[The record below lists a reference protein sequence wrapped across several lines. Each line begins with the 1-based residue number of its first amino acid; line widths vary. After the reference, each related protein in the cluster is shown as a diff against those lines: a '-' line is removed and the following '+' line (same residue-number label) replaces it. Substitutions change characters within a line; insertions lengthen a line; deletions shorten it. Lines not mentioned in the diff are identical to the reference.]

1 MRTWWVMVGMLM
13 LACVGLERPR
23 VNGRDAGTVD
33 IWDGGTVEIADVV
46 PDTHDVG
53 MVETPDIGIPVTPCP
68 SGRGDCD
75 GMAATVCETDLNTT
89 VQHCGR
95 CGGACGVGQKC
106 VAGRCECVPG
116 RGDCDGDRNGPNGC
130 EVDLTSTRDHCE
142 RCGNPC
148 PTRANSTPSCVSGS
162 CVPVCTPGFRD
173 CDGREDN
180 GCEVNVMTDANH
192 CGECPVVCPE
202 RANAMRTC
210 SAGSCRFICPREF
223 ADCDMIAAN
232 GCEVSLNDNPAH
244 CGRCGR
250 RCGTGADA
258 MRPHCFDGQ
267 CGVGCDSVRA
277 SQNCDCRDI
286 WTNPLTCGTTC
297 IVAIRNNCAA
307 NLACLGGVCGCPAE
321 QMSCSGGCA
330 ALQTDVANC
339 GACGRHC
346 PTGASCVS
354 GQCQCPTGQIVCGDI
369 CVDPRRDRS
378 HCAQCNSPCGYCVPD
393 AQNPTRIVCRCGGQ
407 DQECCWQNVCG
418 SGLGCV
424 DGRCL
429 RVSP

>member
-1 MRTWWVMVGMLM
+1 MKTWWVWLGMLM

-23 VNGRDAGTVD
+23 ANGRDAGTVTD
-33 IWDGGTVEIADVV
+33 VGDGGMMTADAVS
-46 PDTHDVG
+46 DAHDVG
-53 MVETPDIGIPVTPCP
+53 VVGAPDIGMIVTPCP

-89 VQHCGR
+89 AQHCGR
-95 CGGACGVGQKC
+95 CGGACMVGQKC

-180 GCEVNVMTDANH
+180 GCEVNVMTDVNH

-202 RANAMRTC
+202 RANAGRSC
-210 SAGSCRFICPREF
+210 SAGSCGFGCLNRF
-223 ADCDMIAAN
+223 ANCDMASVN
-232 GCEVSLNDNPAH
+232 GCEVSLDDNPSH

-250 RCGTGADA
+250 VCGTGADA
-258 MRPHCFDGQ
+258 QRPVCYNGRCDT
-267 CGVGCDSVRA
+267 GCDPLRNSCGC
-277 SQNCDCRDI
+277 NDI
-286 WTNPLTCGTTC
+286 RNDPMRCGTACGSMVVCATNLLC
-297 IVAIRNNCAA
+297 I
-307 NLACLGGVCGCPAE
+307 GGVCGCPE
-321 QMSCSGGCA
+321 GQMLCPGGCA

-339 GACGRHC
+339 GACGRRC

-354 GQCQCPTGQIVCGDI
+354 GQCQCPTGQIVCGDT

-393 AQNPTRIVCRCGGQ
+393 AQNPTRIVCR
-407 DQECCWQNVCG
+407 
-418 SGLGCV
+418 
-424 DGRCL
+424 
-429 RVSP
+429 